1 MISLY
6 VYLLSLLG
14 VYRVA
19 HMITREDGPFDIF
32 AGLRERAGQ
41 ETWIGRGLHCTN
53 CVSFW
58 LSAVMM
64 EWLFFTGLLASGHNI
79 ITWLGLAGGALVLHL
94 YLYGSA

>member
-1 MISLY
+1 MTSLY

-14 VYRVA
+14 VYRAA
-19 HMITREDGPFDIF
+19 HMVTREDGPFDIF
-32 AGLRERAGQ
+32 ATLREKIGQ
-41 ETWIGRGLHCTN
+41 ENWIGRGLHCTN

-58 LSAVMM
+58 LSLVMM
-64 EWLFFTGLLASGHNI
+64 EWLFFVGLTAPEQNL